1 MVSQNGLGFMHLNG
15 YGVQQNNQVA
25 ADWFK
30 LSAEQGFPAAQS
42 NLGKLLYDTGHKKD
56 LLIATEY
63 FELAAK
69 QGILEAQYY
78 LAEIYNSEGLG
89 RACSHAVVYYKNVVE
104 RVEATQS
111 PLGWALRSFENGDI
125 ESAIVGYMM
134 AAEQGYEAAQA
145 NVAYLLDQ
153 DKSAFK
159 LHEWTHLLP
168 APLASSKLLNLSPST
183 SPKSFAPYSTAN
195 QRDNKTAEL
204 ALVYWT
210 RSAKQNNMDSFVK
223 MGDYYYH
230 GIGLPSSLPDVEKA
244 VQCYQVASQFQQS
257 AQALWNLGYMYENG
271 IGMKQDFHLAKRFYD
286 QAMEANVEAYLP
298 VTLSL
303 LKLRLRSL
311 WNTISGG
318 DINPIGPD
326 DQEEDRPSPRTLLEQ
341 LFNLRPNPAY
351 PPGRNEDD
359 DLLPFDD
366 ANGEATT
373 NARAAADDGEG
384 ANGDFGDGW
393 DFGDEEDDELIEN
406 MVILG
411 LVALAGLYVWYR
423 QQRRMA
429 AERAEGGQQ
438 RQGQEDQGLGGG
450 VPGLGAWDALGGI
463 H

>member
-15 YGVQQNNQVA
+15 YGVPQSNQVA

-42 NLGKLLYDTGHKKD
+42 NLGKLLYDTKLKKD
-56 LLIATEY
+56 LIIATDY

-78 LAEIYNSEGLG
+78 LAEIYNAEGLG
-89 RACSHAVVYYKNVVE
+89 RTCSHAVVYYKNVVE

-159 LHEWTHLLP
+159 PAEWLHLLP
-168 APLASSKLLNLSPST
+168 PSLRNSKLLPLALPTTSHTHSLSPH
-183 SPKSFAPYSTAN
+183 STAN

-223 MGDYYYH
+223 MGDYYYR
-230 GIGLPSSLPDVEKA
+230 GIGLPNSQPDVEKA

-303 LKLRLRSL
+303 LKLRVRSL
-311 WNTISGG
+311 WNTITGG

-326 DQEEDRPSPRTLLEQ
+326 DSGKSPVAGTTRT
-341 LFNLRPNPAY
+341 P
-351 PPGRNEDD
+351 
-359 DLLPFDD
+359 
-366 ANGEATT
+366 
-373 NARAAADDGEG
+373 
-384 ANGDFGDGW
+384 
-393 DFGDEEDDELIEN
+393 
-406 MVILG
+406 
-411 LVALAGLYVWYR
+411 LVAFILTNRRRRSSLTPHPPRAIIQPASQPRLPSRPRRRRRPPPLR
-423 QQRRMA
+423 Q
-429 AERAEGGQQ
+429 
-438 RQGQEDQGLGGG
+438 
-450 VPGLGAWDALGGI
+450 
-463 H
+463 